1 MRVCV
6 TDIDGSSME
15 DWVWSATERQVKDSA
30 VAVLGLCQRE
40 LTPEEL
46 GSKYSTGW
54 AFEKGSV
61 RVFRLQPVDLP
72 ETKDQI
78 RTLFE
83 AKDTFTLVSPDFTI
97 GDPIP
102 QPFRVVDPIPQ
113 AKPDHVGRLIRW
125 LYGINGAWR

>member
-6 TDIDGSSME
+6 TDINGSSME

-30 VAVLGLCQRE
+30 VAVLGFFARE

-61 RVFRLQPVDLP
+61 RIFRLQPVA
-72 ETKDQI
+72 DQLI
-78 RTLFE
+78 PDPNSRL
-83 AKDTFTLVSPDFTI
+83 DFTI

-102 QPFRVVDPIPQ
+102 QTFRVVDPIRPV
-113 AKPDHVGRLIRW
+113 KPDRVDRLIRW
-125 LYGINGAWR
+125 VYGINGAWR